1 MRILITGANGF
12 IGSELVHFFSKK
24 YGYEIIQVS
33 RNSNLSSGL
42 SFHTPDVYSEYEWN
56 HICSGIDIIIHTMGC
71 SSIKSLNNCESMHD
85 INVKQTE
92 NLAAAAK
99 LNNVKKFIFL
109 SSVSV
114 YGQDIPFEINE
125 KSPFNPLTEYAR
137 NKLDAETSLK
147 IILKNTSVSLTII
160 RPPLVYGL
168 GANGTCKTIFSLI
181 KKKLPLPI
189 KNIKNK
195 RSYVHIDNLINFV
208 ELTTVHPKAKNQ
220 AFLISDDNDL
230 STPELFS
237 HLAKLI
243 NKKVYLIYFP
253 TIILKILLMLSG
265 REILKNQLFGN
276 MPICIEKS
284 KNLLGWKPVK

>member
-12 IGSELVHFFSKK
+12 IGSELVHFFSNRD
-24 YGYEIIQVS
+24 GYEIIQVS
-33 RNSNLSSGL
+33 RNSNLPSGL
-42 SFHTPDVYSEYEWN
+42 SFYTPDVHSPYEWN
-56 HICSGIDIIIHTMGC
+56 QICSGIDIIIHTMGC
-71 SSIKSLNNCESMHD
+71 SSIKPLNNCESMHD

-125 KSPFNPLTEYAR
+125 NSPFNPLTEYAR

-147 IILKNTSVSLTII
+147 IILKNSSVSLTII

-189 KNIKNK
+189 RNIKNK

-230 STPELFS
+230 STPELFR

-243 NKKVYLIYFP
+243 NKKVYLIDFP